1 MDSTLYEYELT
12 PQAINHRNKI
22 LSIKRLREET
32 GLGLLEAKMCI
43 EKADCDYDKALKLA
57 IEEGKVRRIDSSR
70 LAKCGLI
77 ETYCH
82 HGRIGVVIE
91 LFCETDFVAR
101 NDGFRALAHELAM
114 QIASMNP
121 KNVDELFA
129 QGYIRDTNKLI
140 GDLVREFAS
149 RCGENVK
156 VGRFWRIE
164 LGHDDWL
171 LQREYEPVQ

>member
-1 MDSTLYEYELT
+1 MDIFEARVELQSYLDKNT
-12 PQAINHRNKI
+12 QKI
-22 LSIKRLREET
+22 RLIKRLREET
-32 GLGLLEAKMCI
+32 GLGLMYAKQFV

-57 IEEGKVRRIDSSR
+57 LEDGKVRRIDSSR
-70 LAKCGLI
+70 LAKSGLI

-82 HGRIGVVIE
+82 QGRIGVVIE

-114 QIASMNP
+114 QVASMNP
-121 KNVDELFA
+121 RNVDELFA
-129 QGYIRDTNKLI
+129 QSYIRDTKKLV
-140 GDLVREFAS
+140 GDLVKEFAS

-164 LGHDDWL
+164 LGLDDWL
-171 LQREYEPVQ
+171 SRREYEPVQ